1 MRRIFA
7 VARLQ
12 RPLTTRQ
19 FASAGWW
26 KNVEMGPKDPILG
39 VAENFKADKDPRK
52 VNVGIGAYRDD
63 DGKPWILPSV
73 ATAVQRIHDS
83 KADNEYPPISGV
95 PEFVQEATWLAYGK
109 DSDAVKNKRVAAVQ
123 SLSGTGAL
131 RLAGHFFERFPLS
144 GKTKPTVYVTDPTW
158 SNHFNIFGQC
168 HLEVKTYRYWNAK
181 TLGIDMEGL
190 LEDLKKAPEKS
201 VILLHACAHNPT
213 GIDPTPEQWTAISK
227 VCKERN
233 HFVCFDLA
241 YQGFASGDVAVDARA
256 VNQFIKD
263 GHLIALCQSFAKNFG
278 LYGQRTGLF
287 SVLCAD
293 ADEAARVESQIKI
306 IARAIWSN
314 PPLHGARIIATVLAD
329 PNLRKMWQGEL
340 KLMSGRI
347 TQMRQMLKDNLKK
360 AGSTRNWDHITTQI
374 GMFSYTGLTP
384 EQCDKITKD
393 HHVYLTRN
401 GRISM
406 AGVNS
411 KNVAYLA
418 NAMHAVTK

>member
-1 MRRIFA
+1 
-7 VARLQ
+7 
-12 RPLTTRQ
+12 
-19 FASAGWW
+19 
-26 KNVEMGPKDPILG
+26 MGPKDPILG
-39 VAENFKADKDPRK
+39 VAENFKACKEPNK

-63 DGKPWILPSV
+63 DGKPWTLPSV
-73 ATAVQRIHDS
+73 AEATKRIYDA

-95 PEFVQEATWLAYGK
+95 PEFVQQAVWLAYGK
-109 DSDAVKNKRVAAVQ
+109 DSDAVKSNRVAAVQ

-131 RLAGHFFERFPLS
+131 RLAAHFLERFPLN
-144 GKTKPTVYVTDPTW
+144 GKTKPTVYISDPTW
-158 SNHFNIFGQC
+158 GNHFNIFGQC
-168 HLEVKTYRYWNAK
+168 HLETKTYRYWDTK
-181 TLGIDMEGL
+181 GL
-190 LEDLKKAPEKS
+190 KINLQGMLEDIRNAPEKS
-201 VILLHACAHNPT
+201 VFLLHACAHNPT
-213 GIDPTPEQWTAISK
+213 GMDPTLEQWKEISK

-233 HFVCFDLA
+233 HFVLFDLA
-241 YQGFASGDVAVDARA
+241 YQGFSSGDAARDAA
-256 VNQFIKD
+256 PVTMFVND
-263 GHLIALCQSFAKNFG
+263 GHLIGLCQSFAKNFG

-287 SVLCAD
+287 SILCAD

-314 PPLHGARIIATVLAD
+314 PPLHGARIIATVLGD
-329 PNLRKMWQGEL
+329 PKLKAMWLDEL

-347 TQMRQMLKDNLKK
+347 TKMRQLLKDNLKK

-374 GMFSYTGLTP
+374 GMFSFTGLTP
-384 EQCDKITKD
+384 EQCDRITKE

-418 NAMHAVTK
+418 NAIHAVTK